1 MSAKKNAEKT
11 QPPRGEVRGCD
22 GTPAAGSNPYPRTG
36 ERVQDMTMSR
46 DGERLVT
53 ACPDKKLRIYRM
65 PGRSLLFVLFEVTDV
80 SSLSLSADGNLL
92 LVSCHAS
99 SFLQPEAT
107 SHPKP

>member
-1 MSAKKNAEKT
+1 VDADGGRGVCEYRADTWSQIYGMSAKKNAEKT

-65 PGRSLLFVLFEVTDV
+65 PGRSLLFVLFE
-80 SSLSLSADGNLL
+80 G
-92 LVSCHAS
+92 
-99 SFLQPEAT
+99 
-107 SHPKP
+107 